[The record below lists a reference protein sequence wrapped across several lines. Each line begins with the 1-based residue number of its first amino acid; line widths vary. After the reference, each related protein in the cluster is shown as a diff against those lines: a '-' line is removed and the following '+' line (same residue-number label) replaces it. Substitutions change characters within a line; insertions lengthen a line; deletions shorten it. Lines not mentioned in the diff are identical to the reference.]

1 MLSASVFLL
10 RVQIREVDGVAV
22 IQVQVGE
29 VVIQESV
36 AGGVGVVVL
45 VLVEMV
51 VVVVMLLLR
60 LTTFTP

>member
-22 IQVQVGE
+22 IQVGE

-36 AGGVGVVVL
+36 AGGVGVVLV